1 MVVLLHVVEGVQKDG
16 RHMVVNERV
25 HGFLPVLTRRYEMR
39 ASQHLEVMGDQR
51 LLDAD
56 DLRQFSN
63 RCLTI
68 SEAIDNPCPNRIRQ
82 GGEQPNDG
90 PNSPDSTF
98 LLMSTTVYQEI
109 CIYNYFDGYHSHLHL
124 GGTARFGT

>member
-56 DLRQFSN
+56 SSPTDASPSVR
-63 RCLTI
+63 RLTI
-68 SEAIDNPCPNRIRQ
+68 RARIGFAKAENSRTT
-82 GGEQPNDG
+82 G

-98 LLMSTTVYQEI
+98 LLMSTTVYQDT
-109 CIYNYFDGYHSHLHL
+109 CIYNYFDGYYSHLHL